1 MRRIED
7 GKLIY
12 NLESNFNLRQI
23 LTDKVLPIEEDLF
36 VQMENNFYVPV
47 KLMFPPKMSPNTK
60 YPMLIV
66 VNRSPGSQEVS
77 PRY

>member
-1 MRRIED
+1 MRRIGD

-12 NLESNFNLRQI
+12 NLESNYNIRQNLK
-23 LTDKVLPIEEDLF
+23 DKVLPIEEDLF

-60 YPMLIV
+60 YPMLIG
-66 VNRSPGSQEVS
+66 VNEYPGDQCVKS
-77 PRY
+77 RY